1 MNNDYIPKHI
11 NDTSIVQPKKKRRRI
26 KKKAVAW
33 ALVFLFFLVVLLI
46 SLVKIIW
53 WFRDNHHTD
62 KIIEE
67 ITESVEV
74 VDVEDT
80 EETELISVEEEKES
94 DYWYYVKQPLISVDV
109 DTLKEKN
116 KDTIGW
122 IQVNN
127 TNVNYPFVQTS
138 DNKYYLNHAFDKS
151 YNSAGWVFLDYRN
164 NIDFSDRNN
173 ILYAHARRDNTMFGS
188 LRNVIKESWY
198 SNKDNHV
205 IKLSTDKENS
215 MWQIFS
221 VYRIETESYYITT
234 DFASDESYDQFL
246 KTLQERSMYNFNVKL
261 SSSDKILTLSTCN
274 GEDHRIVIHAKL
286 IKKITR

>member
-1 MNNDYIPKHI
+1 MNNEVY
-11 NDTSIVQPKKKRRRI
+11 NRSLLQKKKKRRI
-26 KKKAVAW
+26 KKKAVMW
-33 ALVFLFFLVVLLI
+33 ALIFLTFFVILLI
-46 SLVKIIW
+46 SLIKIIV
-53 WFRDNHHTD
+53 WFKDNNNTN

-67 ITESVEV
+67 ITDNVEIIEV
-74 VDVEDT
+74 KNN
-80 EETELISVEEEKES
+80 EETEFINEVEKES

-138 DNKYYLNHAFDKS
+138 NNEYYLNHAFDKS

-164 NIDFSDRNN
+164 NTDFSDRNN
-173 ILYAHARRDNTMFGS
+173 IIYAHARRDNTMFGS

-198 SNKDNHV
+198 SNKDNRI
-205 IKLSTDKENS
+205 IKLSTETENS
-215 MWQIFS
+215 MWQVFS

-234 DFASDESYDQFL
+234 AFSSDEVYENFL
-246 KTLQERSMYNFNVKL
+246 KTLQERSMYNFDVKL
-261 SSSDKILTLSTCN
+261 SKDDKILTLSTCN
-274 GEDHRIVIHAKL
+274 GENHRIVIHAKL
-286 IKKITR
+286 IKKSVR